1 MFNRFKIEMK
11 SYLIFS
17 IHEIEK
23 SFPNFDKKNLVRWQ
37 KNGYITKIR
46 NGFYYFTDTELNEN
60 FLYLVAN
67 EIYSP
72 SYISFE
78 SALSYYNIIPEGVF
92 SVISATTLKTNS
104 FSTQL
109 CEFSYMSIKP
119 TLFFGYKLIEY
130 QGHRYKIA
138 SLEKTILDYVYIKN
152 NLKSVQD
159 FEGLRWN
166 KEVLKQIN
174 VELFNEYLA
183 HYNSKAL
190 SSRIHLLNQYIHA

>member
-60 FLYLVAN
+60 FLYLIAN

-78 SALSYYNIIPEGVF
+78 SALSYYDIIPEGVF

-183 HYNSKAL
+183 HFNSKAL
-190 SSRIHLLNQYIHA
+190 SSRVHLLNQYIHA

>member
-183 HYNSKAL
+183 HFNSKAL
-190 SSRIHLLNQYIHA
+190 SSRVHLLNQYIHA